1 MATLPQ
7 LTSSPT
13 IIVAGGFFILYIL
26 GTVIYNLFFHP
37 LRKFPGPKHL
47 ALSRLP
53 VTWAT
58 LRGQRAQFRL
68 HLHRKYGDV
77 VRIASDELSFA
88 HGQGW
93 KEIYGTSANA
103 RGTRAIRGVEEE
115 GGANSVV
122 TANGDVHTRQ
132 KRLMTIAFSEKS
144 LKENEA
150 TFVKYADKLVQ
161 RMEESRGSPMNMSDW
176 YNFMTFDVI
185 GKLLFDESLGLLE
198 NSRYIPW
205 VESVQQF
212 LKAFAII
219 VVLNEYLFFRVFW
232 NLVPHSVLSRQ
243 RQKFLNYT
251 SDKLARYFDRIKEE
265 KGRHSILGKLL
276 EGGIT
281 MPELQQN
288 SPILV
293 FGGSETA
300 ATVLRCMTFLLFK
313 NPRCMEKVVKEI
325 RTRFSSSEEITYDV
339 LLGMDYLTACVE
351 ESIRM
356 YTPCTNGLPRV
367 VEEGGSMI
375 CGEMIPAGTLISVA
389 GFSLLRSP
397 NYYHLPDSFIPE
409 RWLPNAQK
417 LDPGFAKDDRNAF
430 QPFSYGAHNC
440 PGKKMGYYEIRLIMT
455 KVLWHFDL
463 ELVPKDGGALD
474 NWDHIENYQTYV
486 KAPLWVKATPVKRG
500 SV

>member
-1 MATLPQ
+1 
-7 LTSSPT
+7 
-13 IIVAGGFFILYIL
+13 
-26 GTVIYNLFFHP
+26 
-37 LRKFPGPKHL
+37 
-47 ALSRLP
+47 
-53 VTWAT
+53 
-58 LRGQRAQFRL
+58 
-68 HLHRKYGDV
+68 
-77 VRIASDELSFA
+77 
-88 HGQGW
+88 
-93 KEIYGTSANA
+93 
-103 RGTRAIRGVEEE
+103 
-115 GGANSVV
+115 
-122 TANGDVHTRQ
+122 
-132 KRLMTIAFSEKS
+132 
-144 LKENEA
+144 
-150 TFVKYADKLVQ
+150 
-161 RMEESRGSPMNMSDW
+161 
-176 YNFMTFDVI
+176 
-185 GKLLFDESLGLLE
+185 
-198 NSRYIPW
+198 
-205 VESVQQF
+205 
-212 LKAFAII
+212 
-219 VVLNEYLFFRVFW
+219 
-232 NLVPHSVLSRQ
+232 
-243 RQKFLNYT
+243 
-251 SDKLARYFDRIKEE
+251 
-265 KGRHSILGKLL
+265 
-276 EGGIT
+276 

-440 PGKKMGYYEIRLIMT
+440 PGKK
-455 KVLWHFDL
+455 
-463 ELVPKDGGALD
+463 
-474 NWDHIENYQTYV
+474 
-486 KAPLWVKATPVKRG
+486 
-500 SV
+500 